1 MTKLERLSLF
11 FTVDTI
17 RFPALAALAGVTS
30 VALDLA
36 NGAAITGGSEVI
48 VRRFEQ
54 GRTAILAVAAC

>member
-11 FTVDTI
+11 LTVDTV
-17 RFPALAALAGVTS
+17 RFPTLAALAGMTS

-48 VRRFEQ
+48 IGRFEQ
-54 GRTAILAVAAC
+54 GGAPFLAVAAC